1 MFKSKK
7 QEDINKEDVVKDAAQ
22 ETGSQE
28 NVSKEEAASEQ
39 DAAEE
44 NKGEAEGEEP
54 AQEQP
59 QPTAEEQLT
68 AKLAEA
74 NDKYI
79 RLAAEFDN
87 YRRRVAKEK
96 LDLISTA
103 GEDVIKGLLPVLDD
117 CERALQVLNSSTDT
131 EAAKAAKEG
140 TELIYNKLMGYL
152 KSKGLA
158 PIEAVGKEL
167 DTDFHEAVA
176 QFPVQVTGEF
186 PCGGGFAAAVETGEH
201 DDRGFAGEG
210 QFRCTAAQQCDQLI
224 VDDLDH
230 LLPGGDAADD
240 FAALALFFDFFDKFV
255 CDLQIDIRLQK
266 GDPDLLHGICD
277 IRFGQRTLPAQTF
290 EDCVELVTQ

>member
-7 QEDINKEDVVKDAAQ
+7 QEEENKEAEVKGTQQ
-22 ETGSQE
+22 ETGAQE
-28 NVSKEEAASEQ
+28 NVNADANFQEQEANAEGAEGKQQEEAEQ
-39 DAAEE
+39 
-44 NKGEAEGEEP
+44 N
-54 AQEQP
+54 QP
-59 QPTAEEQLT
+59 QPTVEEQLT
-68 AKLAEA
+68 AKLAET

-117 CERALQVLNSSTDT
+117 CERALQVLNASTDS

-176 QFPVQVTGEF
+176 QFPVQEADKKNKIFDVT
-186 PCGGGFAAAVETGEH
+186 
-201 DDRGFAGEG
+201 
-210 QFRCTAAQQCDQLI
+210 QQGYTLNGK
-224 VDDLDH
+224 V
-230 LLPGGDAADD
+230 
-240 FAALALFFDFFDKFV
+240 
-255 CDLQIDIRLQK
+255 
-266 GDPDLLHGICD
+266 
-277 IRFGQRTLPAQTF
+277 IRFAKVVVGI
-290 EDCVELVTQ
+290 

>member
-22 ETGSQE
+22 EAGSQE
-28 NVSKEEAASEQ
+28 NVSKEETAAGQ

-44 NKGEAEGEEP
+44 NKGDAEEGET

-59 QPTAEEQLT
+59 QPSVEEQLT
-68 AKLAEA
+68 VKLAEA

-176 QFPVQVTGEF
+176 QFPVQEPEKKNKIFDVT
-186 PCGGGFAAAVETGEH
+186 
-201 DDRGFAGEG
+201 
-210 QFRCTAAQQCDQLI
+210 QQGYTLNGK
-224 VDDLDH
+224 V
-230 LLPGGDAADD
+230 
-240 FAALALFFDFFDKFV
+240 
-255 CDLQIDIRLQK
+255 
-266 GDPDLLHGICD
+266 
-277 IRFGQRTLPAQTF
+277 IRFAKVVVGI
-290 EDCVELVTQ
+290 

>member
-7 QEDINKEDVVKDAAQ
+7 QEEVNKEAEVKDAQQ
-22 ETGSQE
+22 EAGAQE
-28 NVSKEEAASEQ
+28 NVNAETN
-39 DAAEE
+39 AAEQEGSQVEADANGEGQQE
-44 NKGEAEGEEP
+44 NGEQG
-54 AQEQP
+54 QQP

-68 AKLAEA
+68 AKLAET

-117 CERALQVLNSSTDT
+117 CERALQVLNASTDS

-176 QFPVQVTGEF
+176 QFPVQEAEKKNKIFDVT
-186 PCGGGFAAAVETGEH
+186 
-201 DDRGFAGEG
+201 
-210 QFRCTAAQQCDQLI
+210 QQGYTLNGK
-224 VDDLDH
+224 V
-230 LLPGGDAADD
+230 
-240 FAALALFFDFFDKFV
+240 
-255 CDLQIDIRLQK
+255 
-266 GDPDLLHGICD
+266 
-277 IRFGQRTLPAQTF
+277 IRFAKVVVGI
-290 EDCVELVTQ
+290 

>member
-7 QEDINKEDVVKDAAQ
+7 EEEIKKEETVDTVAQSAGAQ
-22 ETGSQE
+22 ENADKSAEQGAQE
-28 NVSKEEAASEQ
+28 GAEQAEAAGEQ
-39 DAAEE
+39 ETKE
-44 NKGEAEGEEP
+44 QET
-54 AQEQP
+54 AQP
-59 QPTAEEQLT
+59 SVEEQLT

-117 CERALQVLNSSTDT
+117 CERALHVLESSTDS

-176 QFPVQVTGEF
+176 QFPVQEAEKKNKIFDVT
-186 PCGGGFAAAVETGEH
+186 
-201 DDRGFAGEG
+201 
-210 QFRCTAAQQCDQLI
+210 QQGYTLNGK
-224 VDDLDH
+224 V
-230 LLPGGDAADD
+230 
-240 FAALALFFDFFDKFV
+240 
-255 CDLQIDIRLQK
+255 
-266 GDPDLLHGICD
+266 
-277 IRFGQRTLPAQTF
+277 IRFAKVVVGI
-290 EDCVELVTQ
+290 

>member
-7 QEDINKEDVVKDAAQ
+7 EEEIKKEETVDTSAQAAGAQENAEKNAEKNTDQGAQEGAEQAEAAGEQEPQQQEAAQ
-22 ETGSQE
+22 PS
-28 NVSKEEAASEQ
+28 V
-39 DAAEE
+39 
-44 NKGEAEGEEP
+44 
-54 AQEQP
+54 
-59 QPTAEEQLT
+59 EEQLT

-117 CERALQVLNSSTDT
+117 CERALQVLEASTDS

-176 QFPVQVTGEF
+176 QFPVQEADKKNKIFDVT
-186 PCGGGFAAAVETGEH
+186 
-201 DDRGFAGEG
+201 
-210 QFRCTAAQQCDQLI
+210 QQGYTLNGK
-224 VDDLDH
+224 V
-230 LLPGGDAADD
+230 
-240 FAALALFFDFFDKFV
+240 
-255 CDLQIDIRLQK
+255 
-266 GDPDLLHGICD
+266 
-277 IRFGQRTLPAQTF
+277 IRFAKVVVGI
-290 EDCVELVTQ
+290 

>member
-7 QEDINKEDVVKDAAQ
+7 QEEANKETEVKNAQ
-22 ETGSQE
+22 QEAGAQE
-28 NVSKEEAASEQ
+28 NVNAEAKA
-39 DAAEE
+39 AAED
-44 NKGEAEGEEP
+44 GAEGAEKTEG
-54 AQEQP
+54 ADHEKEQQNGQP
-59 QPTAEEQLT
+59 QPTVEEQLT
-68 AKLAEA
+68 VKLAET

-103 GEDVIKGLLPVLDD
+103 GEDVIKGMLPVLDD
-117 CERALQVLNSSTDT
+117 CERALQVLNASTDS

-176 QFPVQVTGEF
+176 QFPVQEAEKKNKIFDVT
-186 PCGGGFAAAVETGEH
+186 
-201 DDRGFAGEG
+201 
-210 QFRCTAAQQCDQLI
+210 QQGYTLNGK
-224 VDDLDH
+224 V
-230 LLPGGDAADD
+230 
-240 FAALALFFDFFDKFV
+240 
-255 CDLQIDIRLQK
+255 
-266 GDPDLLHGICD
+266 
-277 IRFGQRTLPAQTF
+277 IRFAKVVVGI
-290 EDCVELVTQ
+290 

>member
-1 MFKSKK
+1 MRISKKEKYTIMFKSKK
-7 QEDINKEDVVKDAAQ
+7 EEEIKKEETVDTAAQ
-22 ETGSQE
+22 SAGAQE
-28 NVSKEEAASEQ
+28 NAEKSAEQCAQEGAEQAESAGEQETKEQEAA
-39 DAAEE
+39 
-44 NKGEAEGEEP
+44 
-54 AQEQP
+54 QP
-59 QPTAEEQLT
+59 SVEEQLT

-117 CERALQVLNSSTDT
+117 CERALQVLESSTDS

-176 QFPVQVTGEF
+176 QFPVQEAEKKNKIFDVT
-186 PCGGGFAAAVETGEH
+186 
-201 DDRGFAGEG
+201 
-210 QFRCTAAQQCDQLI
+210 QQGYTLNGK
-224 VDDLDH
+224 V
-230 LLPGGDAADD
+230 
-240 FAALALFFDFFDKFV
+240 
-255 CDLQIDIRLQK
+255 
-266 GDPDLLHGICD
+266 
-277 IRFGQRTLPAQTF
+277 IRFAKVVVGI
-290 EDCVELVTQ
+290 